1 MYKDKK
7 LLILGGSE
15 FQIPL
20 ILKAKE
26 LGIIT
31 YVVDISL
38 EAPAMKYADF
48 KYQSSVKD
56 IEKVFEI
63 AKEIMPDG
71 VTVGMVDIAIPACA
85 NVIEKLNLNGISVES
100 SIKATNK
107 YEMIKC
113 FEALNVPSP
122 KFQYISNKDLNKINE
137 CEMDFPVII
146 KPIDMAGSRGIY
158 LANNNEEFLAALKES
173 SIIGDSGSL
182 LVEEYMVGP
191 EVSVE
196 IVVSK
201 GVPRVIQITDKSTT
215 GAPHFAEIGHSQ
227 PSRLDEETKEK
238 IKDVA
243 CAAAKS
249 LGLYNSLGHA
259 ELKITDE
266 GPKMVEIG
274 ARAGGDAIGEQL
286 ILLSTGV
293 DFGKIAIDIALGYD
307 IEIPNITNK
316 VSCIRFIQSKKGIL
330 KSVEG
335 VETAKT
341 LKNIYDIKF
350 TGIIGRE
357 YDDVVDNSGRLGY
370 VIAYGENYDDV
381 ITACDKAIETIK
393 VEFEGE
399 N

>member
-1 MYKDKK
+1 MYKNKK

-38 EAPAMKYADF
+38 EAPAMEYADY

-56 IEKVFEI
+56 VTKVFDI

-71 VTVGMVDIAIPACA
+71 VTVGMVDIAVPACA
-85 NVIEKLNLNGISVES
+85 NIIEKLNLHGISVDS

-113 FEALNVPSP
+113 FEENHVPSP
-122 KFQYISNKDLNKINE
+122 KFQYITSEDLDKVTK
-137 CEMDFPVII
+137 CEMNFPVII

-158 LANNNEEFLAALKES
+158 LANNNEEFLKALKES
-173 SIIGDSGSL
+173 SNIGDSGSL
-182 LVEEYMVGP
+182 LIEEYMVGP

-196 IVVSK
+196 LVISK
-201 GVPRVIQITDKSTT
+201 GIPKVIQITDKTTT
-215 GAPHFAEIGHSQ
+215 GAPHFAEIGHLQ
-227 PSRLDEETKEK
+227 PSKLSDETKEQ
-238 IKDVA
+238 IKRVA

-259 ELKITDE
+259 ELKITNE

-293 DFGKIAIDIALGYD
+293 DFGKIAIDIAFGYD
-307 IEIPNITNK
+307 IEIPETIHN
-316 VSCIRFIQSKKGIL
+316 VSCIKFIQSKKGIL
-330 KSVEG
+330 KSFEG
-335 VETAKT
+335 IEKAKSI
-341 LKNIYDIKF
+341 KNIYDIKF
-350 TGIIGRE
+350 TGIIGKE
-357 YDDVVDNSGRLGY
+357 YEEPVNNSGRLGY
-370 VIAYGENYDDV
+370 VISCGENYDEV
-381 ITACDKAIETIK
+381 INACNKAIETIK
-393 VEFEGE
+393 IEFEGE

>member
-1 MYKDKK
+1 MYKNKK

-38 EAPAMKYADF
+38 EAPAMEYADY

-56 IEKVFEI
+56 VTKVFDI

-71 VTVGMVDIAIPACA
+71 VTVGMVDIAVPACA
-85 NVIEKLNLNGISVES
+85 NIIEKLNLHGISVDS

-113 FEALNVPSP
+113 FEENHVPSP
-122 KFQYISNKDLNKINE
+122 KFQYITSEDLDKVTK
-137 CEMDFPVII
+137 CEMNFPVII

-158 LANNNEEFLAALKES
+158 LANNNEEFLKALKES
-173 SIIGDSGSL
+173 SNIGDSGSL
-182 LVEEYMVGP
+182 LIEEYMVGP

-196 IVVSK
+196 LVISK
-201 GVPRVIQITDKSTT
+201 GIPKVIQITDKTTT
-215 GAPHFAEIGHSQ
+215 GAPHFAEIGHLQ
-227 PSRLDEETKEK
+227 PSKLSDETKEQ
-238 IKDVA
+238 IKRVA

-259 ELKITDE
+259 ELKITNE

-293 DFGKIAIDIALGYD
+293 DFGKIAIDIAFGYD
-307 IEIPNITNK
+307 IEIPETIHN
-316 VSCIRFIQSKKGIL
+316 VSCIKFIQSKKGIL
-330 KSVEG
+330 KSFEG
-335 VETAKT
+335 IEKAKSI
-341 LKNIYDIKF
+341 KNIYDIKF
-350 TGIIGRE
+350 IGIIGKE
-357 YDDVVDNSGRLGY
+357 YEEPVNNSGRLGY
-370 VIAYGENYDDV
+370 VISCGENYDEV
-381 ITACDKAIETIK
+381 INACNKAIETIK
-393 VEFEGE
+393 IEFEGE

>member
-38 EAPAMKYADF
+38 EAPAMKYADY

-56 IEKVFEI
+56 IEKIFEI
-63 AKEIMPDG
+63 AQEIMPDG

-85 NVIEKLNLNGISVES
+85 NVIEKLNLNGISVET

-113 FEALNVPSP
+113 FEESNVPCP
-122 KFQYISNKDLNKINE
+122 KFQYISNGELDKINR
-137 CEMDFPVII
+137 CEMNFPVII

-173 SIIGDSGSL
+173 SNIGDSGSL

-215 GAPHFAEIGHSQ
+215 GAPHFAEIGHLQ
-227 PSRLDEETKEK
+227 PSKLDEEIKEK
-238 IKDVA
+238 IKEVA
-243 CAAAKS
+243 CGAAKS

-330 KSVEG
+330 KNVQG
-335 VETAKT
+335 LDAAKEIN
-341 LKNIYDIKF
+341 NIYDIKF
-350 TGIIGRE
+350 TGVIGKE

-370 VIAYGENYDDV
+370 VIAYGNNYDDV
-381 ITACDKAIETIK
+381 ISACNDAIETIK

-399 N
+399 K